1 MLPNIA
7 LDQLLL
13 LDIETTP
20 AAPAIEHLSEDMQQ
34 LWREKITKTAPVSGN
49 EDSAYADRAGIYA
62 EFGKIVCISVGFF
75 SLENN
80 RYQLRLKSFYDD
92 DEAVVLSGFLELIN
106 KFYAKYPRFQFA
118 GHNIKEF
125 DIPFICRRSVIHQL
139 SLPQPLQL
147 HGFKPW
153 EIPMLDTLQLWRFGD
168 FKHYISLKLLTAV
181 MGIDTPKDDIDGSM
195 VGKVYWEERDLERI
209 AAYCQKDVLAVA
221 QLLLKFK
228 RLPALT
234 QEDIII
240 VKK

>member
-20 AAPAIEHLSEDMQQ
+20 AAPSIEHLSEDMQQ
-34 LWREKITKTAPVSGN
+34 LWREKIAKTAPVSGN

>member
-20 AAPAIEHLSEDMQQ
+20 AVSALEQLSDEMQQ
-34 LWREKITKTAPVSGN
+34 LWREKIAKTAPESASP
-49 EDSAYADRAGIYA
+49 ETAYADRAGIYA

-75 SLENN
+75 SVENN
-80 RYQLRLKSFYDD
+80 QYQLRLKSFYND

-106 KFYAKYPRFQFA
+106 KFYAKHPRFQFA

-153 EIPMLDTLQLWRFGD
+153 EVPMLDTLQLWRFGD

-181 MGIDTPKDDIDGSM
+181 MGIETPKDDIDGSM
-195 VGKVYWEERDLERI
+195 VGKVYWEQKDLERI

-221 QLLLKFK
+221 RLLLKFK
-228 RLPALT
+228 RLPALSP
-234 QEDIII
+234 ENVVI
-240 VKK
+240 VK